1 MVTVEGKIKGKA
13 RPRMTKV
20 GHTYTPQDT
29 VNYENWVRLC
39 YKQQSNKKLEGSIQA
54 TIIAYFA
61 VPKSYSKTKRL
72 DCVLN
77 NLRPTKKPDADNIA
91 KIILDSLNGIAYDDD
106 SQIVEL
112 TVIKNWTDEQE
123 RVEFNLN
130 AL

>member
-1 MVTVEGKIKGKA
+1 MCSS
-13 RPRMTKV
+13 
-20 GHTYTPQDT
+20 D
-29 VNYENWVRLC
+29 L
-39 YKQQSNKKLEGSIQA
+39 A

-61 VPKSYSKTKRL
+61 VPKSYSKAKRL

-112 TVIKNWTDEQE
+112 TVIKEWTDGQE
-123 RVEFNLN
+123 RVEFNLYT
-130 AL
+130 L

>member
-13 RPRMTKV
+13 RPRMTKT